1 MSNLGQETLSVKS
14 LNFLAYHVA
23 ARSLGALQG
32 LTSRLYVERNTFENL
47 GSSLSNTFVNGA
59 ERIQAFS

>member
-14 LNFLAYHVA
+14 LNH
-23 ARSLGALQG
+23 RGLGALQG